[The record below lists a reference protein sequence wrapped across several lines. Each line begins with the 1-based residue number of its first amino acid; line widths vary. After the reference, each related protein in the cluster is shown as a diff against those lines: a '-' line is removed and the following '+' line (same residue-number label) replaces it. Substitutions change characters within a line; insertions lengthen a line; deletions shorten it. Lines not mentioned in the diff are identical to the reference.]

1 MAKIDNMMGP
11 NVRMSTHVT
20 TARAT
25 PDTGFGKRLQN
36 GLNSA
41 AGAVGAGIGS
51 VAGMVPGGSIVS
63 AAISSVRTFSS
74 ASGSGING
82 GTPYAG
88 VMNTSVGAG
97 GGVAAAT
104 AGLGGSVAPSTG
116 VGGGLGVGTGVGADS
131 TLAGGL
137 AAGSSTS
144 DIVSNNS
151 FLNHMAEENMKLLNL
166 QASMSQESQTFTAL
180 SNVMKARN
188 DTIKNSI
195 GNVR

>member
-63 AAISSVRTFSS
+63 AAISSVQTFSA

-116 VGGGLGVGTGVGADS
+116 SVGGAPGLGTGGAS
-131 TLAGGL
+131 T
-137 AAGSSTS
+137 T
-144 DIVSNNS
+144 DIVNNNFS
-151 FLNHMAEENMKLLNL
+151 LNQMAAENSKLLNL
-166 QASMSQESQTFTAL
+166 QAAINQESQMFNAL

-195 GNVR
+195 SNVR

>member
-25 PDTGFGKRLQN
+25 PETGFGKRLQN

-63 AAISSVRTFSS
+63 AAISSVQTFSS
-74 ASGSGING
+74 TGGSGING

-88 VMNTSVGAG
+88 VLNTSVGG
-97 GGVAAAT
+97 GGGLSAAT
-104 AGLGGSVAPSTG
+104 AGMGGAVAPSAGLGGGG
-116 VGGGLGVGTGVGADS
+116 VGVGPGTGLGQTVGTGS
-131 TLAGGL
+131 T
-137 AAGSSTS
+137 T
-144 DIVSNNS
+144 DIVNNNFS
-151 FLNHMAEENMKLLNL
+151 LNQMAAENSKLLNL
-166 QASMSQESQTFTAL
+166 QAAINQESQMFNAL

-195 GNVR
+195 SNVR